1 MDRSGRGPV
10 IDTLANGAVRVANRQ
25 IDAWAGTEPWVLV
38 EELRLG
44 AVDDDGPELFA
55 TILDFALDAAGSIY
69 VLDAGSREIRVFDS
83 GGHFLRS
90 QGGPGEGPGEFGGV
104 GGLTWGPAGELW
116 VVDYSLHVY
125 TAFAPDGT
133 FLRSMPRAVR
143 GFIYPWPGWFDS
155 GGFLVDWTYSRER
168 VAVEDFP
175 AREIRKLVRVSS
187 DGEPLD
193 TPLVLSHVVPLVAS
207 GERWIPFRPATGM
220 RPGPSGSLLW
230 YRTDEYSI
238 ARVTLSGD
246 TTLVFSLDSS
256 PAPVTD
262 AERDSVLAIGGSE
275 GPRYS
280 SLDIPRAKP
289 IIRRMTVGD
298 DGYIYVLP
306 ETVGRGAGS
315 VVDIFTDAGV
325 YLGAMEAPGISVGRG
340 APPPVVRGG
349 YLHAVVRDELD
360 VENLI
365 RFRIERPDGS

>member
-1 MDRSGRGPV
+1 MFIAIAAGGACGTQADRSGRGPV
-10 IDTLANGAVRVANRQ
+10 IDTLANGAVHVANRQ
-25 IDAWAGTEPWVLV
+25 VDAWVGTEPWALV

-44 AVDDDGPELFA
+44 AVDDDGPELFS
-55 TILDFALDAAGSIY
+55 TIRHFALDAAGSIY
-69 VLDAGSREIRVFDS
+69 VLDVGSREIRVFDS
-83 GGHFLRS
+83 RGHFLRS
-90 QGGPGEGPGEFGGV
+90 QGGPGEGPGEFAEA

-116 VVDYSLHVY
+116 VVDYSLYVY
-125 TAFAPDGT
+125 TVFAPDGT

-143 GFIYPWPGWFDS
+143 GFIHPWPGWFDS

-175 AREIRKLVRVSS
+175 ARV
-187 DGEPLD
+187 
-193 TPLVLSHVVPLVAS
+193 
-207 GERWIPFRPATGM
+207 

-230 YRTDEYSI
+230 YLTDEYSI

-256 PAPVTD
+256 RAPVTA
-262 AERDSVLAIGGSE
+262 AERDSVLAIGDSD

-280 SLDIPRAKP
+280 PLDIPQAKP

-306 ETVGRGAGS
+306 ETLGRGAGS
-315 VVDIFTDAGV
+315 VVDVFTDAGA

-349 YLHAVVRDELD
+349 YLYAVVRDELD

-365 RFRIERPDGS
+365 RFRIERPDGP